1 MKIYEIVS
9 ENKSRYLSESD
20 WAVGDV
26 LELDGAAN
34 RYTIKKAPRSGFW
47 YFLGP
52 DGRKAGDEVT
62 AKLLRRYPDVQAKV
76 DPTVLANLKNLF
88 PSFFRVAPAIDPFA
102 STVRNMGDGSNS
114 AMGNTIRHQGQ
125 TWEKIS
131 GTTDQYINKASGAT
145 ISSHDLNTSIRTG
158 SPAAGAPPGAPA
170 PAPAPRGSG
179 WSKAAKAIGPLGK
192 AYVVYN
198 GVKQIQ
204 ALPADQ
210 LTRREM
216 TAEVTKIIG
225 GMVADAGVW
234 WVGAGIGGVLGG
246 TVGGPAGLVTAIAG
260 GFLADAIVGDDIK
273 SIVNW
278 TVNFLM
284 GTKDRPKPADPSN
297 NTQVAPQTQP
307 NANSSSNAP
316 PAPYTPGPTQQ
327 ASDPS
332 LAPQTR
338 SSQTST
344 PNNGG
349 GSKASWSAIYDLN
362 KDVIGGNPNLIK
374 PGQVLQIPG
383 KEPYTVKPG
392 DTLSKIA
399 AKA

>member
-9 ENKSRYLSESD
+9 E
-20 WAVGDV
+20 
-26 LELDGAAN
+26 
-34 RYTIKKAPRSGFW
+34 
-47 YFLGP
+47 
-52 DGRKAGDEVT
+52 
-62 AKLLRRYPDVQAKV
+62 
-76 DPTVLANLKNLF
+76 
-88 PSFFRVAPAIDPFA
+88 A
-102 STVRNMGDGSNS
+102 STRSSMSDMARDLGGGTTPVMPS
-114 AMGNTIRHQGQ
+114 TIRHNGQ
-125 TWEKIS
+125 TWERVHDGNYFNRATREVLPHSDLDARIK
-131 GTTDQYINKASGAT
+131 GA
-145 ISSHDLNTSIRTG
+145 
-158 SPAAGAPPGAPA
+158 APGAPA
-170 PAPAPRGSG
+170 PGAPAPGGSRLD
-179 WSKAAKAIGPLGK
+179 KAASVGRKALGPLAK
-192 AYVVYN
+192 AYLIYD
-198 GVKQIQ
+198 GVKQIR

-216 TAEVTKIIG
+216 TAEVTKIVG

-260 GFLADAIVGDDIK
+260 GFLADAIIGDDVK

-316 PAPYTPGPTQQ
+316 PAPNTPRPTQQ

>member
-9 ENKSRYLSESD
+9 E
-20 WAVGDV
+20 
-26 LELDGAAN
+26 
-34 RYTIKKAPRSGFW
+34 
-47 YFLGP
+47 
-52 DGRKAGDEVT
+52 
-62 AKLLRRYPDVQAKV
+62 
-76 DPTVLANLKNLF
+76 
-88 PSFFRVAPAIDPFA
+88 A
-102 STVRNMGDGSNS
+102 STRSSMSDMARDLGGGRTPVLPDN
-114 AMGNTIRHQGQ
+114 IRFGGQ
-125 TWEKIS
+125 TWER
-131 GTTDQYINKASGAT
+131 ASDGNYFNRAT
-145 ISSHDLNTSIRTG
+145 REVLPHSELDARIKVA
-158 SPAAGAPPGAPA
+158 PAPAPGAPA
-170 PAPAPRGSG
+170 PGAPAPGGSG
-179 WSKAAKAIGPLGK
+179 WSKAAKVIGPLGK

-216 TAEVTKIIG
+216 TAEVTKIVG

>member
-1 MKIYEIVS
+1 MKIYEIIS
-9 ENKSRYLSESD
+9 ENKSSYLSESD

-34 RYTIKKAPRSGFW
+34 KYTIKKAPRSGYW

-52 DGRKAGDEVT
+52 DGRKASDGVT
-62 AKLLRRYPDVQAKV
+62 SKLLSRYPDVQAKV
-76 DPTVLANLKNLF
+76 DPAVLANLKNLY
-88 PSFFRVAPAIDPFA
+88 PGMFRSAPARDPLA
-102 STVRNMGDGSNS
+102 SMTRDLGGGRTP
-114 AMGNTIRHQGQ
+114 AMPDTIRVGSQ
-125 TWEKIS
+125 TWER
-131 GTTDQYINKASGAT
+131 ASDGNYLNRAT
-145 ISSHDLNTSIRTG
+145 REVLPHSELDARIR
-158 SPAAGAPPGAPA
+158 GAPASAPGAPGAPGAPA
-170 PAPAPRGSG
+170 PGGSRLD
-179 WSKAAKAIGPLGK
+179 KAASVGRKALGPLAK
-192 AYVVYN
+192 AYLIYD
-198 GVKQIQ
+198 GVKQIR

-216 TAEVTKIIG
+216 TAEVTKIVG

-260 GFLADAIVGDDIK
+260 GFLADAIIGDDVK

-284 GTKDRPKPADPSN
+284 GTKDRPKPADQSGPAA
-297 NTQVAPQTQP
+297 QQTQP
-307 NANSSSNAP
+307 NAT
-316 PAPYTPGPTQQ
+316 PAPYIPGPTQR

-332 LAPQTR
+332 LAPQDT
-338 SSQTST
+338 SSQTRPSQT
-344 PNNGG
+344 PAPNNGG
-349 GSKASWSAIYDLN
+349 GGANNSWSTIYNLN
-362 KDVIGGNPNLIK
+362 KGIIGDNPNLIK

-383 KEPYTVKPG
+383 KGPYTVQPG

-399 AKA
+399 AKP